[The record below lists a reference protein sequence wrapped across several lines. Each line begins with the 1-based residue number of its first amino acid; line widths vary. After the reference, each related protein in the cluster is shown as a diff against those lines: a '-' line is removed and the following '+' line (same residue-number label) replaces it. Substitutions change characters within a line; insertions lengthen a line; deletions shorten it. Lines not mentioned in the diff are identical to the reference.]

1 MTERGGD
8 GMLININRADAEELQ
23 ALEGIGA
30 KRAAAIVGYRE
41 RRGWFSIPEDI
52 KKVRGIGEKTFQKI
66 RHRIVTH

>member
-30 KRAAAIVGYRE
+30 KRAAAIVEYRE
-41 RRGWFSIPEDI
+41 RKGWFSIPGDI
-52 KKVRGIGEKTFQKI
+52 KKVHGIGEKTFQKI
-66 RHRIVTH
+66 RHRIVTY